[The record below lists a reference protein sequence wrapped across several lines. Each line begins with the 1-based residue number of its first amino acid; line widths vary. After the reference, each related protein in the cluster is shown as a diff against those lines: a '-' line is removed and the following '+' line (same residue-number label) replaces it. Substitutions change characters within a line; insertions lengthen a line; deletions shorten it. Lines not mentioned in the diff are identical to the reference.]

1 MKTFAA
7 LALSL
12 LLATGI
18 ALADSPKDT
27 PKGADAQP
35 AKPAAAAKPATAKT
49 SAEIAAEVEEL
60 RQALQAQQEQLQM
73 LKEELAKR
81 DRQIEEAR
89 EAAAAANSRATE
101 ANVKATEAAATSAEV
116 KTTTTALNSSVA
128 SLASS
133 NAAAANAAVAAD
145 GQGGKEE
152 KGPTTI
158 RFKGVNITPGGFIA
172 AETVNRQRAESA
184 DINTPFNAIPY
195 GGNAVG
201 KLSEMSLTARQSR
214 LTLLVDSKIGDT
226 KVAGYYEVDWL
237 GTGVTSNN
245 RQSNSYVL
253 RQRQLWGRV
262 ESASG
267 WSFTGGQMWSLATET
282 KKGIR
287 NNTEWTPAV
296 IDPQYVVGFTWQR
309 AYGARLVKNFGD
321 KFAIGV
327 SAEGSQATLTAH
339 GTSTYTS
346 TSGATTV
353 NAFVFAPGAGGGLLN
368 FSDTTGYALNK
379 TPDFVFKAALD
390 PGWGHYEVFGILS
403 TFQNRVYPCAV
414 VSVQAPTSTTVTYTS
429 PVTTDPTVYTG
440 TYNSVV
446 LSGAGALT
454 NTGCTNTTPSAAGA
468 STDSRT
474 GGGGGASF
482 DVPLVAKK
490 FDLGAKVFYGDGT
503 GRFGS
508 AQLADATL
516 RPNGTLALIRGG
528 HWLGR
533 VEWHVTPKFDLYG
546 YVGGEYAA
554 RTAYSG
560 FLSVTGTTSTTN
572 VTLQGTDTVT
582 ENPVFITLP
591 ETVTTWKTS
600 NTGLGGYGYPGANNS
615 GCSAE
620 AAPSAT
626 GTPSG
631 GGSCNGD
638 TRYIGEGTLGFW
650 YKFYQGEK
658 GRVQLGM
665 QYSYFYRNGWSGSG
679 GTLPSGVTSIAPHAV
694 DNMVWTSF
702 RYYLP

>member
-1 MKTFAA
+1 MKNFAA
-7 LALSL
+7 LTLSL
-12 LLATGI
+12 FLTTG
-18 ALADSPKDT
+18 AAFADSPKDT
-27 PKGADAQP
+27 PKKADAQP
-35 AKPAAAAKPATAKT
+35 AKSAAAAKPATSKT

-89 EAAAAANSRATE
+89 EAAATANSRATE
-101 ANVKATEAAATSAEV
+101 ANVKANEAAATSAEV

-133 NAAAANAAVAAD
+133 NAATVNAAAVATGDQKPA
-145 GQGGKEE
+145 EE

-158 RFKGVNITPGGFIA
+158 RFKGVNIIPGGFIA

-201 KLSEMSLTARQSR
+201 KMSEMSLTGRQSR
-214 LTLLVDSKIGDT
+214 LSLMVDSKVGDT
-226 KVAGYYEVDWL
+226 KLAGYYEADWL

-245 RQSNSYVL
+245 RQSNSYVF
-253 RQRQLWGRV
+253 RQRQLWGRAV
-262 ESASG
+262 LANG
-267 WSFTGGQMWSLATET
+267 WSFSGGQMWSLATENR
-282 KKGIR
+282 KGIA
-287 NNTEWTPAV
+287 NLQEWIPLV

-309 AYGARLVKNFGD
+309 AYGFRVAKNFND

-327 SAEGSQATLTAH
+327 SVEGPQATLTAH
-339 GTSTYTS
+339 GNSTYTS
-346 TSGATTV
+346 ASGAV
-353 NAFVFAPGAGGGLLN
+353 NTNTFVFAPGAGGGLLN
-368 FSDTTGYALNK
+368 FSDTTGYPVNK

-414 VSVQAPTSTTVTYTS
+414 VSLQATDIAKTTTVNVTS
-429 PVTTDPTVYTG
+429 NGTTYTG
-440 TYNSVV
+440 TYNPNVFA
-446 LSGAGALT
+446 SGSNPLVNAS
-454 NTGCTNTTPSAAGA
+454 CTNTTPSAAGA
-468 STDSRT
+468 TTNSRT
-474 GGGGGASF
+474 GGGGGASADLPLF
-482 DVPLVAKK
+482 HKKLDV
-490 FDLGAKVFYGDGT
+490 GAKGFYGVGT

-516 RPNGTLALIRGG
+516 HPDGTLALIHGG

-533 VEWHVTPKFDLYG
+533 LEWHVTPKLDIYG
-546 YVGGEYAA
+546 YVGGEYNARAA
-554 RTAYSG
+554 YAG
-560 FLSVTGTTSTTN
+560 FLSVSGSTATIP
-572 VTLQGTDTVT
+572 VTLTNAASGTSIVY
-582 ENPVFITLP
+582 P
-591 ETVTTWKTS
+591 ETQTTWKTS
-600 NTGLGGYGYPGANNS
+600 NTGIGGFGFPGANNS

-620 AAPSAT
+620 AAPGGT
-626 GTPSG
+626 GAPSG

-650 YKFYQGEK
+650 HKVYAGEK
-658 GRVQLGM
+658 GRMQWGM
-665 QYSYFYRNGWSGSG
+665 QYSYFYRTGWSGSG
-679 GTLPSGVTSIAPHAV
+679 GTLPSGVPSVGPHAV

>member
-7 LALSL
+7 LTLSL
-12 LLATGI
+12 LLTTG
-18 ALADSPKDT
+18 AAFADSPKDT
-27 PKGADAQP
+27 PKKADAQP
-35 AKPAAAAKPATAKT
+35 AKSAAAAKPATSKT

-60 RQALQAQQEQLQM
+60 RQSLQAQQEQLQM

-101 ANVKATEAAATSAEV
+101 ASAKATEAAATSAEV

-133 NAAAANAAVAAD
+133 NAAAVNAAVAASS
-145 GQGGKEE
+145 GQGGAEE

-195 GGNAVG
+195 GGNAAG
-201 KLSEMSLTARQSR
+201 KMSEMNLTGRQSR
-214 LTLLVDSKIGDT
+214 LSLMVDSKVGDT
-226 KVAGYYEVDWL
+226 KLAGYYEADWL

-245 RQSNSYVL
+245 RQSNSYVF
-253 RQRQLWGRV
+253 RQRQLWGRAV
-262 ESASG
+262 LANG
-267 WSFTGGQMWSLATET
+267 WSFSGGQMWSLATEN
-282 KKGIR
+282 KKGIA
-287 NNTEWTPAV
+287 NLQEWIPAV

-309 AYGARLVKNFGD
+309 AYGFRVAKNFND

-327 SAEGSQATLTAH
+327 SVEGPQATLTAH
-339 GTSTYTS
+339 GNSTYTS
-346 TSGATTV
+346 ASGAV
-353 NAFVFAPGAGGGLLN
+353 NTNTFVFAPGAGGGLLN
-368 FSDTTGYALNK
+368 FSDTTGYPVNK

-414 VSVQAPTSTTVTYTS
+414 VSLQATDVAKTTTVNVTS
-429 PVTTDPTVYTG
+429 NGTTYTG
-440 TYNSVV
+440 TYNPNVFA
-446 LSGAGALT
+446 SGSNPLVNAS
-454 NTGCTNTTPSAAGA
+454 CTNTTPSAAGA
-468 STDSRT
+468 TTNSRT
-474 GGGGGASF
+474 GGGGGASADLPLF
-482 DVPLVAKK
+482 HKKLDV
-490 FDLGAKVFYGDGT
+490 GAKGFYGVGT

-516 RPNGTLALIRGG
+516 HPDGTLALIHGG
-528 HWLGR
+528 HWLGKL
-533 VEWHVTPKFDLYG
+533 EWHASPKFEVYA
-546 YVGGEYAA
+546 YVGGEYNARAA
-554 RTAYSG
+554 YAG
-560 FLSVTGTTSTTN
+560 FLSVSGSTATI
-572 VTLQGTDTVT
+572 
-582 ENPVFITLP
+582 PITLTNAASGTSIVYP
-591 ETVTTWKTS
+591 ETQTTWKTS
-600 NTGLGGYGYPGANNS
+600 NTGIGGFGFPGANNS

-620 AAPSAT
+620 AAPGGT

-650 YKFYQGEK
+650 HKVYAGEK
-658 GRVQLGM
+658 GRMQWGL
-665 QYSYFYRNGWSGSG
+665 QYSYFYKTGWSGSG
-679 GTLPSGVTSIAPHAV
+679 GTLLTGVTSIAPHAV